1 MKLLVIGPRQ
11 SKQAQSP
18 EGRLRQ
24 ALQAQTVE
32 RYVVYT
38 PHAGESSVQA
48 AIRIL
53 RETKREDFDMVS
65 AQDPFFVGL
74 LAWRVARRARARLN
88 VQVHADLDAQGALRH
103 VLAQLVLRH
112 ADSVRV
118 VSHKIQTQVQR
129 LGVRAP
135 IVVLPLYVD
144 LGRYKAVVRQP
155 ERMVLWVGRFEP
167 EKDPLLAIDVI
178 KKIPGAKL
186 VMLGQGSLERIL
198 KEKAKGMDVEFPG
211 WQDPLPYLARA
222 GAVLCTSVQESWGLS
237 MVEALAAGVPV
248 VAPDVGVA
256 REAGAIVVPRGE
268 LARAVIEALTSGRRG
283 ELQISMPDREQ
294 WIRQWLATLP

>member
-11 SKQAQSP
+11 SKQAESA
-18 EGRLRQ
+18 EGKLRQ
-24 ALQAQTVE
+24 LLQAQAVE
-32 RYVVYT
+32 RYVAYT
-38 PHAGESSVQA
+38 PHAGESKIKA
-48 AIRIL
+48 AWRIL
-53 RETKREDFDMVS
+53 TETKHEDFDTVS
-65 AQDPFFVGL
+65 AQDPFFIGL
-74 LAWRVARRARARLN
+74 LAWRVARRAKARLN
-88 VQVHADLDAQGALRH
+88 VQVHADLDAQSAPRH
-103 VLAQLVLRH
+103 ILAQIVLRH

-118 VSHKIQTQVQR
+118 VSQRIKNQAQR

-144 LGRYKAVVRQP
+144 LERFKQVVRQP

-167 EKDPLLAIDVI
+167 EKDPLLALAVMQKVPD
-178 KKIPGAKL
+178 ARL
-186 VMLGQGSLERIL
+186 VMLGQGSLEQTL
-198 KEKAKGMDVEFPG
+198 KDKAKGMMVEFPG

-256 REAGAIVVPRGE
+256 REAGAIIRARQDLASGIAEVLQSGQKGE
-268 LARAVIEALTSGRRG
+268 LKLPLLTQEEWVSVWRTS
-283 ELQISMPDREQ
+283 L
-294 WIRQWLATLP
+294 